1 MTLTLNNT
9 NTLTANNIVVN
20 GTDISSLYA
29 TKTYV
34 DNEIANI
41 NVGSGGG
48 GGITQQDLDDAIN
61 PVIAVN
67 DGQNLVITDI
77 NNNLANNF
85 QTTTQLNINFYN
97 KTEVDSAIEVVDT
110 KALNNFNSIN
120 AINTNLTNN
129 YKNNTQL
136 DNDYYT
142 KAQINSNNWIDN
154 TALAPYATT
163 ATLTANYKNNTQL
176 ETDYYTKAQIDAN
189 NWINNTAL
197 APYATTATLTANYK
211 NNTQLETDY
220 YTKAQIDANNWI
232 DNTALAGYAL
242 TSTLTSDYLTS
253 TQIGNSYYNK
263 GEVDGLIAGVS
274 GGGGGV
280 TNPIEL
286 VDSNTSIE
294 RYTNATKSNI
304 SLDLSINETASAI
317 RLINGTNDDTDTN
330 TYIECNNTTN
340 GTTFFKQ
347 LFIKGAVSFDN
358 DTIFLPVSSNGI
370 QLWRISNN
378 GDPTLRIRDGT
389 AQWIYVNNNL
399 KCTNANT
406 EDGNIMILND
416 NSAVNNS
423 NRMRLGSLTSAEVG
437 IGKANESGYF
447 LSVGGATKVDS
458 LEVDNNITMNGDT
471 ITSTNNNGVEIFKNT
486 TDASNVLTVKNAQGY
501 IKMHSF
507 NINAYNSSNNSPSLL
522 LLNTIANAGVYCLNL
537 GIGVIAGSNRLSVGG
552 GNTNI
557 GGTSSFQGASTFNNS
572 ILVSGDGRIYQQAN
586 ANNSLNIISLTEQ
599 NFSLQSNRNAD
610 PSQSDIYINLN
621 TSNGITLNKA
631 TVFNDIVN
639 TIGKFTSEGDFDVD
653 IGATGTPEFRV
664 LGSSVNFF
672 EKASIT
678 HTQLPGPIDQIFF
691 RNPDTNGQTII
702 EIGTKN
708 VFEVNDGGIDII
720 GDISYTGSIGPSS
733 DKRLKEDIKDLKTE
747 KAVELVK
754 NIKPKTY
761 KFINKEKYG
770 DRSCCG
776 FIANEMMEYKGFP
789 KEWSNIVRQ
798 GRDGYLKFDYSMTTP
813 LLWSALQ
820 YALNEIDKIESE
832 KDDLL
837 DLVKSMK
844 KEMKT
849 MKGEITKIKN
859 KMKGNDK
866 SDSD

>member
-9 NTLTANNIVVN
+9 NTLTANNSVVN
-20 GTDISSLYA
+20 GTALNDLYA
-29 TKTYV
+29 TINYV
-34 DNEIANI
+34 DTEISNI

-48 GGITQQDLDDAIN
+48 GISQAELDTQLAPI
-61 PVIAVN
+61 IAVN

-97 KTEVDSAIEVVDT
+97 KTEVDSAIAVVDG
-110 KALNNFNSIN
+110 KALTNFIGIN

-136 DNDYYT
+136 NNDYYT
-142 KAQINSNNWIDN
+142 KTEIDSNNWIDA

-176 ETDYYTKAQIDAN
+176 DNDYYTKTQIDSN
-189 NWINNTAL
+189 NWIDATAL
-197 APYATTATLTANYK
+197 APYVTTATLTTNYK
-211 NNTQLETDY
+211 NNTQLNNDY
-220 YTKAQIDANNWI
+220 YTKTQIDSNNWI

-253 TQIGNSYYNK
+253 TQIGTNYYNK
-263 GEVDGLIAGVS
+263 TEVDGLIAGVS
-274 GGGGGV
+274 GGGGDV

-286 VDSNTSIE
+286 VDANTSIE
-294 RYTNATKSNI
+294 RYTNATKNNI

-317 RLINGTNDDTDTN
+317 RLLNGDNDDTDTN

-347 LFIKGAVSFDN
+347 LFFKGATSFDN

-389 AQWIYVNNNL
+389 AQWIYINNNL
-399 KCTNANT
+399 RCTNANT
-406 EDGNIMILND
+406 EDGNIMMLND

-423 NRMRLGSLTSAEVG
+423 NRMGIGSLTSAEVG

-458 LEVDNNITMNGDT
+458 LEVDNNIIMNGDT
-471 ITSTNNNGVEIFKNT
+471 ITATNNNGIQVFKNT
-486 TDASNVLTVKNAQGY
+486 TDASNVLEVKNAQGY
-501 IKMHSF
+501 IRMHSF
-507 NINAYNSSNNSPSLL
+507 NINAYITSNNSPSLL
-522 LLNTIANAGVYCLNL
+522 LLNTVANAGVYCLNL
-537 GIGVIAGSNRLSVGG
+537 SIGVIAGSNRLSVGG
-552 GNTNI
+552 GNSNF
-557 GGTSSFQGASTFNNS
+557 GGTASFQAASTFNNS
-572 ILVSGDGRIYQQAN
+572 ILVSGGGRIYQQAN
-586 ANNSLNIISLTEQ
+586 ANNSSNIISLTEQ
-599 NFSLQSNRNAD
+599 NFSLQSNRNID

-621 TSNGITLNKA
+621 TSSGITLNKP
-631 TVFNDIVN
+631 TVFNDTVN
-639 TIGKFTSEGDFDVD
+639 TMGKLSCEGGFDVD

-664 LGSSVNFF
+664 LGNSVNFF

-678 HTQLPGPIDQIFF
+678 HTQLAGPIDQIFF
-691 RNPDTNGQTII
+691 RNPDTNGDTII

-708 VFEVNDGGIDII
+708 VLTVNDGGIDVI

-733 DKRLKEDIKDLKTE
+733 DKRLKEDIKEINSK
-747 KAVELVK
+747 KAVEL
-754 NIKPKTY
+754 IKYIVPKTY
-761 KFINKEKYG
+761 KFIDKEKYG
-770 DRSCCG
+770 DKSCCG
-776 FIANEMMEYKGFP
+776 FIANDFVSDKMP
-789 KEWSNIVRQ
+789 SEWGNIVRE
-798 GRDGYLKFDYSMTTP
+798 GRDGCLKFDYSATTSI
-813 LLWSALQ
+813 LWSALQ
-820 YALNEIDKIESE
+820 YALNENDEM
-832 KDDLL
+832 KDLF
-837 DLVKSMK
+837 KTMK
-844 KEMKT
+844 KEMAT
-849 MKGEITKIKN
+849 MKGEITKLKN
-859 KMKGNDK
+859 KSKSKNK

>member
-1 MTLTLNNT
+1 MLLTQ
-9 NTLTANNIVVN
+9 I
-20 GTDISSLYA
+20 
-29 TKTYV
+29 
-34 DNEIANI
+34 
-41 NVGSGGG
+41 
-48 GGITQQDLDDAIN
+48 
-61 PVIAVN
+61 
-67 DGQNLVITDI
+67 
-77 NNNLANNF
+77 
-85 QTTTQLNINFYN
+85 
-97 KTEVDSAIEVVDT
+97 
-110 KALNNFNSIN
+110 
-120 AINTNLTNN
+120 LTNN

-136 DNDYYT
+136 NNDYYT
-142 KAQINSNNWIDN
+142 KTEIDSNKWIDN

-176 ETDYYTKAQIDAN
+176 DTDYYTK
-189 NWINNTAL
+189 T
-197 APYATTATLTANYK
+197 
-211 NNTQLETDY
+211 
-220 YTKAQIDANNWI
+220 QIDANNWI

-253 TQIGNSYYNK
+253 TQIGTSYYNK

-274 GGGGGV
+274 GGGGV

-294 RYTNATKSNI
+294 RYTNATKNNI

-358 DTIFLPVSSNGI
+358 DTLFLPVSSNGI

-471 ITSTNNNGVEIFKNT
+471 ITATNNNGIEIFKNT
-486 TDASNVLTVKNAQGY
+486 TDASAVLQVKNAQGY
-501 IKMHSF
+501 IKINSF
-507 NINAYNSSNNSPSLL
+507 NINAYNTSNDSQSLL
-522 LLNTIANAGVYCLNL
+522 LLNTATAGGAVYCNNL
-537 GIGVIAGSNRLSVGG
+537 GIGAIAGGATRLNVAG
-552 GNTNI
+552 
-557 GGTSSFQGASTFNNS
+557 GGTSNFSGNCLFNGTDNTFGQNILINS
-572 ILVSGDGRIYQQAN
+572 RGRIYQGASPN
-586 ANNSLNIISLTEQ
+586 FPLNFISTIDQ
-599 NFSLQSNRNAD
+599 NFCIQSNRSAD
-610 PSQSDIYINLN
+610 PTASDIYINLN
-621 TSNGITLNKA
+621 DTAGITMNKA
-631 TVFNDIVN
+631 TVFNDTVN
-639 TIGKFTSEGDFDVD
+639 TIGKFTSEGNFDVD
-653 IGATGTPEFRV
+653 IGTTGTPEFRV

-678 HTQLPGPIDQIFF
+678 HTQLAGPIDQIFF
-691 RNPDTNGQTII
+691 RNPDTNGDTII

-708 VFEVNDGGIDII
+708 VLTVNDGGIDVI

-733 DKRLKEDIKDLKTE
+733 DKRLKENIKEIETK
-747 KAVELVK
+747 KAVNLVK
-754 NIKPKTY
+754 YIVPKTY
-761 KFINKEKYG
+761 KFIDKEKYG
-770 DRSCCG
+770 DKNHCG
-776 FIANEMMEYKGFP
+776 FIANDFISDKMP
-789 KEWSNIVRQ
+789 DEWGNIVRE
-798 GRDGYLKFDYSMTTP
+798 GRDGYLRFDYSMTTP
-813 LLWSALQ
+813 VLWSALQ
-820 YALNEIDKIESE
+820 HALQEIDNLKNDINKLK
-832 KDDLL
+832 KDNSDASPKA
-837 DLVKSMK
+837 KSK
-844 KEMKT
+844 AKAKA
-849 MKGEITKIKN
+849 
-859 KMKGNDK
+859 K
-866 SDSD
+866 SKD